1 MLIGNISFL
10 HENVCNLSGT
20 ASSGLVLFDAS
31 KSPSRR
37 PRLYSGAR
45 PGLPPTLSFTRS
57 PPPLLAFAPAP
68 GHLLPPPPA
77 YHPTTLTNPDFS
89 LLALCQQDS
98 PGPSLPE
105 RGSGGVGSLL
115 CSSKLPDER
124 RCVPCLL
131 QAPPVLQ
138 YPAPCPLPP
147 AGRPPYIS
155 AVFAANSGLTV
166 SAGPLLL
173 LGQVARG
180 GTRPWQGCPPPP
192 QNSAAQQS
200 APGSTFFV

>member
-45 PGLPPTLSFTRS
+45 PGLPPTLSCTRR

-98 PGPSLPE
+98 PGPSLVVLGLFSAAASC
-105 RGSGGVGSLL
+105 RMSAGACLASCRHLL
-115 CSSKLPDER
+115 CCSTLLPV
-124 RCVPCLL
+124 RCPRL
-131 QAPPVLQ
+131 
-138 YPAPCPLPP
+138 
-147 AGRPPYIS
+147 
-155 AVFAANSGLTV
+155 
-166 SAGPLLL
+166 
-173 LGQVARG
+173 VARR
-180 GTRPWQGCPPPP
+180 TLARYLRQTL
-192 QNSAAQQS
+192 A
-200 APGSTFFV
+200 

>member
-45 PGLPPTLSFTRS
+45 PGLPPTPSCTRS

-115 CSSKLPDER
+115 CSSKLPVAGACLASCR
-124 RCVPCLL
+124 HLLCCSTLLPVRCPRL
-131 QAPPVLQ
+131 
-138 YPAPCPLPP
+138 
-147 AGRPPYIS
+147 
-155 AVFAANSGLTV
+155 
-166 SAGPLLL
+166 
-173 LGQVARG
+173 VARR
-180 GTRPWQGCPPPP
+180 TLARYLRQTL
-192 QNSAAQQS
+192 A
-200 APGSTFFV
+200 